1 MQIIEFI
8 INYWSDILLILLAI
22 GSLIFAIYKK
32 DLSLVRQQLFSF
44 VTEAEKAYGSGTG
57 ILKLASVVTAIYP
70 KLPKLFKLLVTEK
83 KLTQI
88 IEDVLAEAKKKWESN
103 TKLLEESEEKS
114 K

>member
-1 MQIIEFI
+1 MKIIEFI
-8 INYWSDILLILLAI
+8 ITYWRDLLLLAAGLAAI
-22 GSLIFAIYKK
+22 IYAIYKK

>member
-8 INYWSDILLILLAI
+8 TNHWSDILLVLLAV
-22 GSLIFAIYKK
+22 GSLVYAIYKK

-44 VTEAEKAYGSGTG
+44 VTEAEKTYGGGTG
-57 ILKLASVVTAIYP
+57 VLKLASVVTAIYP
-70 KLPKLFKLLVTEK
+70 KLPKLFKMLVTEK

-88 IEDVLAEAKKKWESN
+88 IEDVLSEAKKKWESN
-103 TKLLEESEEKS
+103 KKLLEESEDNS